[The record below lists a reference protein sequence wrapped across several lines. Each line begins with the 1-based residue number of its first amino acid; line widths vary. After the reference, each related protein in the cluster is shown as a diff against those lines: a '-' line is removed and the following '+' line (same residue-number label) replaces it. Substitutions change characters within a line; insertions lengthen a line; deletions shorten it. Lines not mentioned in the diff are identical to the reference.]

1 MVASS
6 SVASLLAYTFKKF
19 ISHVLSTKHQRDI
32 NKRNN
37 SRSERFQMLWKRLAM
52 TLQHKPLRE
61 YKGKNV
67 VQRGENKEILLE
79 EVTDFGRIGNGQAL
93 VRRG

>member
-1 MVASS
+1 MQVL
-6 SVASLLAYTFKKF
+6 VWLLYLLTHSRNF
-19 ISHVLSTKHQRDI
+19 ISHAVSTKHQGDVD
-32 NKRNN
+32 KRNN
-37 SRSERFQMLWKRLAM
+37 SRSERFQTLWKRLAM

-61 YKGKNV
+61 YKGKDV

-79 EVTDFGRIGNGQAL
+79 EVTDFGRISNGQAL

>member
-1 MVASS
+1 
-6 SVASLLAYTFKKF
+6 
-19 ISHVLSTKHQRDI
+19 
-32 NKRNN
+32 
-37 SRSERFQMLWKRLAM
+37 M

-61 YKGKNV
+61 YKGKDV

-79 EVTDFGRIGNGQAL
+79 EVTDFGRISNGQAL